1 MIFEGANRWLL
12 GDTAL
17 HIAVKRNDK
26 RIINLLFEYGCDPN
40 KKNKKKLTPREL
52 CQNLNPELHQ
62 YLINLS
68 SSQKVT
74 ICVFKS

>member
-68 SSQKVT
+68 SSQKVSQG
-74 ICVFKS
+74 IV